1 MTQRTLQAWTSS
13 YLQTE
18 ITRCFI
24 GGLLLQ
30 FGVYISVLL
39 QALQTMNLQ
48 GATQAVLRNTQGYLE
63 SLLTAFC
70 LQQNKGILKLTF
82 SVHV

>member
-63 SLLTAFC
+63 SLLTAFVS
-70 LQQNKGILKLTF
+70 NKIKGFL
-82 SVHV
+82 S